1 MESEYNDISSWIII
15 LSPAGK
21 YIGCPVVDNN
31 PAFGPFALN
40 EVVCLNPAYEIQIT
54 AIPVPVAPGQIA
66 LHREISA
73 LPFITTIHNSPLW
86 IVPTAIQYM
95 RDLHRDDVE
104 RYKGLV
110 NQAAKMCLDM
120 RLKES
125 SIQLATS
132 MPGGSKGRA

>member
-1 MESEYNDISSWIII
+1 
-15 LSPAGK
+15 
-21 YIGCPVVDNN
+21 
-31 PAFGPFALN
+31 
-40 EVVCLNPAYEIQIT
+40 
-54 AIPVPVAPGQIA
+54 
-66 LHREISA
+66 
-73 LPFITTIHNSPLW
+73 
-86 IVPTAIQYM
+86 M